1 VSRLVLRIPWVAAA
15 RRQAE
20 RLGRWLGNPDVDI
33 NAGRW
38 LLVAA
43 IVGLLSAFMRQPILA
58 LIAFGIALVA
68 LLVRVWWDNCF
79 RGFRFERR
87 VSQDRAFHGDV
98 VHVDFIATNAKPLP
112 LTRIEIADEVTSNVE
127 IINRRLDRSDK
138 AHTRILRTL
147 YSLGMYERVQYTYR
161 VPCAMRG
168 WHRFGPAVAAAS
180 DPLGLTARREEIG
193 GTVRFLVYP
202 RMVPISEL
210 IVPARQPYG
219 DLKPVQSVIEDPLR
233 LAGVREYV
241 PGDSPK
247 RIHWRATARTGTMQT
262 RVFEPSAS
270 PVAAIFLD
278 TITFS
283 YLWEGQ
289 NSALL
294 ELAVTVAASLSR
306 QLLQG
311 RHQVGLYANAPI
323 PNRTRTVRVPPGR
336 RPGQLTRI
344 LEDLATLVPAFGE
357 RIERMVVEELP
368 RLPWGSTIV
377 IVTCRVTE
385 GLQRS
390 LVRLVRNSGT
400 QRFILIA
407 IGVQPTLLPELRR
420 RVPVYHLSDEEA
432 WDAIEQ
438 ITMTRQT

>member
-1 VSRLVLRIPWVAAA
+1 MPRRPRLFGQESEVRRRIQRINKWF
-15 RRQAE
+15 E
-20 RLGRWLGNPDVDI
+20 NPDVDI
-33 NAGRW
+33 NTGRW
-38 LLVAA
+38 LMVA
-43 IVGLLSAFMRQPILA
+43 VGVALLAALLRQPILA

-68 LLVRVWWDNCF
+68 LLTRLWWDNCF
-79 RGFRFERR
+79 RGLTYERH
-87 VSQDRAFHGDV
+87 VSQERAFYGDTV
-98 VHVDFIATNAKPLP
+98 EVELIATNAKPLP
-112 LTRIEIADEVTSNVE
+112 LTRLEIADQVTANVE
-127 IINRRLDRSDK
+127 IANRVLDRSDNLNSK
-138 AHTRILRTL
+138 TLRTL

-161 VPCAMRG
+161 VPCKSRG
-168 WHRFGPAVAAAS
+168 WHRFGPAIGAAS

-193 GTVRFLVYP
+193 GSVRFLVYP
-202 RMVPISEL
+202 RIVPITEL
-210 IVPARQPYG
+210 IVPPRQPFG
-219 DLKPVQSVIEDPLR
+219 DFKPMQSVVEDPMR
-233 LAGVREYV
+233 MAGVREYV

-247 RIHWRATARTGTMQT
+247 RIHWRATARTGVMQT
-262 RVFEPSAS
+262 RVYEPSAS

-294 ELAVTVAASLSR
+294 ELAVTAAASLSS

-323 PNRTRTVRVPPGR
+323 PNRSRTVRVPPGR

-344 LEDLATLVPAFGE
+344 LEDLATLMPAFGD

-368 RLPWGSTIV
+368 RLPWGSTVV

-390 LVRLVRNSGT
+390 LLRLVRNSGT
-400 QRFILIA
+400 QRFVIVA

-420 RVPVYHLSDEEA
+420 RIPAYHLSDEES
-432 WDAIEQ
+432 WDSIES
-438 ITMTRQT
+438 ITMTRQA